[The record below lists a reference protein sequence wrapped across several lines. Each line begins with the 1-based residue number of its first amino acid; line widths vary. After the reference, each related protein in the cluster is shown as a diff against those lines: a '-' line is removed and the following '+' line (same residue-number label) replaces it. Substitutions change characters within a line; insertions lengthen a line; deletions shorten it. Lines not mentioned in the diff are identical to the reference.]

1 MTEPNLLLGDVS
13 RREFMTTVGAIGA
26 AWFTAA
32 ACATDAAP
40 PAKSAAMP
48 VMAGDAPAPAQTLIH
63 FTPAQAAEIDAIS
76 ARIIPTDEA
85 PGAHEAGVLYFIDR
99 TMTTFAK
106 DQAPLFDAGLASI
119 AKAVTTAHGSAA
131 KFSTLTAE
139 QQDAILRGIEKTPF
153 FGAIRFAT
161 IAGFLALPKY
171 GGNKDYIGWKY
182 IGQEHVLEQKPP
194 FGWYDRP
201 ENQMALLGRVL

>member
-1 MTEPNLLLGDVS
+1 MTESILPHGPVS
-13 RREFMTTVGAIGA
+13 RRDFMLTVGALGGV
-26 AWFTAA
+26 WLTAA
-32 ACATDAAP
+32 SCASDSP
-40 PAKSAAMP
+40 PAAKPIAMP

-76 ARIIPTDEA
+76 ARIIPTDDA

-99 TMTTFAK
+99 TLTTFAK
-106 DQAPLFDAGLASI
+106 EQAPLFAAGLA
-119 AKAVTTAHGSAA
+119 AVAAAVTKAHGSAA
-131 KFSTLTAE
+131 KFSTLTAD
-139 QQDAILRGIEKTPF
+139 QQDAVLRGIEKTPF
-153 FGAIRFAT
+153 FGAMRFAT

-171 GGNKDYIGWKY
+171 GGNKDYVGWKF
-182 IGQEHVLEQKPP
+182 IGQEHAFEQVPP

>member
-1 MTEPNLLLGDVS
+1 MIEPHLPHGAVS
-13 RREFMTTVGAIGA
+13 RREFMSTVGAIGA
-26 AWFTAA
+26 VWLTAA
-32 ACATDAAP
+32 ACATDAPAAQLPARPATAGNTSAP
-40 PAKSAAMP
+40 TQA
-48 VMAGDAPAPAQTLIH
+48 LLH
-63 FTPAQAAEIDAIS
+63 FTPPQAAEIDAIS
-76 ARIIPTDEA
+76 ARIIPTDDA

-106 DQAPLFDAGLASI
+106 DQAPLFELGLASV
-119 AKAVTTAHGSAA
+119 AEAVEKAHGPSA
-131 KFSTLTAE
+131 KFSTISAE

-153 FGAIRFAT
+153 FGAMRFAT

-171 GGNKDYIGWKY
+171 GGNKDFVGWKY
-182 IGQEHVLEQKPP
+182 IGQENTMEQKPP